1 MVYTSH
7 YLSGNLV
14 DTLFCQSGV
23 CVCCPFIHQREEK
36 EPGNHTKYRFFAPK
50 IVISYKL

>member
-23 CVCCPFIHQREEK
+23 YVCCVPFIHQREENK
-36 EPGNHTKYRFFAPK
+36 MYIRFFAPK

>member
-23 CVCCPFIHQREEK
+23 CVVSLEAK
-36 EPGNHTKYRFFAPK
+36 TVYTKYRILCSQNSNF
-50 IVISYKL
+50 L